1 MDDAQL
7 LRSYAREGSEA
18 AFGELVRRHLNVI
31 YSAAFRQVGGD
42 AQRAEEVVQDVF
54 AAMARNANALA
65 ARPVLINWLYTA
77 TRYTAAKVVRGE
89 YRRRAREREAHMM
102 GQDGTPQPGGADW
115 ERVRPILD
123 EAIGGLD
130 EPDRSAV
137 LLRFFQVKGFAEIGQ
152 MLGINEDAARKRVG
166 RALEKLRKRLD
177 RLGVS
182 STAAVLAV
190 ALTENAAGAAP
201 AGLATSV
208 TGKALATA
216 ASGSAAFGTISLMA
230 NKASIM
236 AVMGLALAGAIGIG
250 GVGAA
255 YREFRAAAQQNA
267 LLIEANQERATLLV
281 TSQGLEA
288 KVRAAT
294 VQLKELNAG
303 LPSTQT
309 SNVRLDPKREWSKFA
324 EEFPEAKTAFLNY
337 AKAWAS
343 INQGPLFKT
352 AGLSQAEIDRLTDAI
367 ANRGAD
373 SIELGP
379 NGLQPTFPHAQE
391 VDLMRGMVTGISETD
406 FEQAEQAAPAGRF
419 IRSAQAE
426 IAGETAGLSPLQEN
440 QIQAIIV
447 QNASAPANASGIDL
461 NSVNWTQAANAA
473 QAVLSPSQWNAVE
486 PMFENMQTQSALA
499 AAAKQLRI
507 PLQAIQLRE

>member
-1 MDDAQL
+1 
-7 LRSYAREGSEA
+7 
-18 AFGELVRRHLNVI
+18 
-31 YSAAFRQVGGD
+31 
-42 AQRAEEVVQDVF
+42 
-54 AAMARNANALA
+54 
-65 ARPVLINWLYTA
+65 
-77 TRYTAAKVVRGE
+77 
-89 YRRRAREREAHMM
+89 MM

-177 RLGVS
+177 RLGAS

-250 GVGAA
+250 GVGVAC
-255 YREFRAAAQQNA
+255 REFRAAAQQNA
-267 LLIEANQERATLLV
+267 LLIEANHERDTLLA

-294 VQLKELNAG
+294 VQLKELNASA
-303 LPSTQT
+303 PTQT

-324 EEFPEAKTAFLNY
+324 AEFPEAKTAFLNY
-337 AKAWAS
+337 AKAWAR
-343 INQGPLFKT
+343 INQGPLFR
-352 AGLSQAEIDRLTDAI
+352 AASLSQAEIDRLTDAY
-367 ANRGAD
+367 ANHGAD

-379 NGLQPTFPHAQE
+379 NGLQPTSTRAQE
-391 VDLMRGMVTGISETD
+391 EDLVRGMVTGISQTD
-406 FEQAEQAAPAGRF
+406 LEQAERAGPAALF
-419 IRSAQAE
+419 IQSAQVE
-426 IAGETAGLSPLQEN
+426 IAGETAVLSPVQES
-440 QIQAIIV
+440 QIQAILV
-447 QNASAPANASGIDL
+447 QNAPAAANAEGVDL